1 MTDKKVVAITGASN
15 GMGYEAVK
23 VFAKRGWK
31 VYAGARR
38 VEKIPTGE
46 NIVAVRLD
54 VTDSAVNKGFIQ
66 AILEDAGH
74 IDALVN
80 NAGYGEFGPTE
91 EIPLDRAKQQFDTNY
106 FGAVELTNLVL
117 PGMREQGYGRI
128 LNVSSVG
135 GDLYT
140 PLGAHYYASKAAL
153 QQWSDTLDLEVSPFG
168 IRSIIIQPAATASNW
183 GNIAFENAEEN
194 LKADS
199 PYGNLIKA
207 TARLTTATS
216 KGATSENLAEDFYQA
231 ITARRPKLR
240 NYHSGRDRMMVAFAR
255 SFPGLYRMALKQ
267 VFRRMK

>member
-1 MTDKKVVAITGASN
+1 
-15 GMGYEAVK
+15 MGYEAAK
-23 VFAKRGWK
+23 IFAQRGWK

-38 VEKIPTGE
+38 VEKIPE
-46 NIVAVRLD
+46 DEAIVALKFD
-54 VTDSAVNKGFIQ
+54 VTDSASNQAFIQ
-66 AILEDAGH
+66 AILAEEGR

-91 EIPLDRAKQQFDTNY
+91 EIPLERAKQQFDTNY

-117 PGMREQGYGRI
+117 PGMRAQGYGRI

-168 IRSIIIQPAATASNW
+168 IRSIIIQPAATASSW
-183 GNIAFENAEEN
+183 GSIAFEKAGEN

-199 PYGNLIKA
+199 PYANLIKA
-207 TARLTTATS
+207 TARLTTSTS

-231 ITARRPKLR
+231 VTAAKPKLR

-255 SFPGLYRMALKQ
+255 SFPGLYRTALKQ
-267 VFRRMK
+267 VFKRIK